1 MDKLI
6 NTYITSVLNHE
17 EMSKNLD
24 ISIKKSGQ
32 TYNKETESMKIFFPK
47 KSQGIDGF
55 LGKFCCCCCC

>member
-32 TYNKETESMKIFFPK
+32 TYNKEIESMKIFF
-47 KSQGIDGF
+47 S
-55 LGKFCCCCCC
+55 